1 MFVKENP
8 DRKKKNMDSV
18 EQIPGSVTKKKL
30 RKKLFTVGSN
40 LDLTQKN
47 FNINN
52 FLVFFH
58 LNSK

>member
-1 MFVKENP
+1 
-8 DRKKKNMDSV
+8 MDSV